1 MGTEW
6 YGGRQEK
13 KHGEQQKAD
22 TLRTYPYLS
31 VLLRTSP
38 YFSDIA
44 ATFREH
50 RKKNPFF
57 IENALEKVDYAN
69 YLITRMII

>member
-38 YFSDIA
+38 YFSVLKKAEKTSDSLLTNIDCMLNCDPVA
-44 ATFREH
+44 ADSGCV
-50 RKKNPFF
+50 
-57 IENALEKVDYAN
+57 A
-69 YLITRMII
+69 